1 VENRI
6 QGFQGSRGKNWNSGI
21 LELAKGTLLTKL
33 KIGFKDSRV
42 PGFKGK
48 KLE

>member
-1 VENRI
+1 MD
-6 QGFQGSRGKNWNSGI
+6 QGAS
-21 LELAKGTLLTKL
+21 ELATGTLLTKL
-33 KIGFKDSRV
+33 KIGFKGSRV